1 MKEIY
6 KGSLLQQQQQE
17 QEQQRLYVLQLLHF
31 LRAGNLHYCK
41 TKNRKEQNRNYMM
54 IIQKQ
59 KKWFLFQQQIKEV
72 KEYIHRN
79 QKLSISGILTKKR
92 E

>member
-6 KGSLLQQQQQE
+6 KGSSLQQ

-41 TKNRKEQNRNYMM
+41 TKNRKEQNRNYKM

-59 KKWFLFQQQIKEV
+59 KKWFSFQQQIKEV
-72 KEYIHRN
+72 TGTHSQEPK
-79 QKLSISGILTKKR
+79 TKYLR
-92 E
+92 YTY